1 VEETMTTRRAVTV
14 MEAAQTLGVS
24 RVHAY
29 RLVADGTLPSFRLGR
44 TVRIPAD
51 AIEAMLRAGRA

>member
-1 VEETMTTRRAVTV
+1 MTTRRAVTV
-14 MEAAQTLGVS
+14 MEAARTLGVS

-44 TVRIPAD
+44 VVRIPAD

>member
-1 VEETMTTRRAVTV
+1 VEETMTKRRVVTV
-14 MEAAQTLGVS
+14 TEAAQTLGVS

-44 TVRIPAD
+44 AVRIPAD